1 MLRHLAN
8 LRLTDALLGAIAI
21 TSHRGARALSSV
33 GQGEQCSHEA
43 SLGRYTNFNHASP
56 ESNVGPA
63 GAPQISHGNAGGP
76 VPGSTV
82 EKAEA
87 AGNRQSIDVALA
99 GGGNPSDAAAADGG
113 IANRAGTDDDSDRLD
128 ERPGSS
134 ADRGGSPGKGP
145 R

>member
-1 MLRHLAN
+1 M
-8 LRLTDALLGAIAI
+8 
-21 TSHRGARALSSV
+21 
-33 GQGEQCSHEA
+33 
-43 SLGRYTNFNHASP
+43 GRYTNFNHASP

-63 GAPQISHGNAGGP
+63 GAPQTSHGNAGGP
-76 VPGSTV
+76 VSGSAV

-87 AGNRQSIDVALA
+87 AGNCQSIDVALA

-113 IANRAGTDDDSDRLD
+113 KANRLD
-128 ERPGSS
+128 ERLGSS